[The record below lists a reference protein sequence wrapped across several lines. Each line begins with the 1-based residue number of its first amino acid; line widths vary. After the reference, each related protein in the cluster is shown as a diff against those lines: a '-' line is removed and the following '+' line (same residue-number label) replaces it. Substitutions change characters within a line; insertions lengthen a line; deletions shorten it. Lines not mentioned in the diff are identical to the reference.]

1 MNKTNLFMLSGIAM
15 ILAGVVMLFSKNIG
29 ITTSKIV
36 LPLLLLLSGFT
47 TFKFAIANE
56 QNKTA
61 NTFHKI
67 QGGLFIV
74 FSALVIFVP
83 DSLKSFL
90 LYFTYFCLCYGLIE
104 IMFSFAMLN
113 SKVTIKKNMLMYR
126 LISGFVNA
134 IGAIV
139 LLLTV
144 LSNEFLGLQTAGFL
158 TIIGGISS
166 VLFARKVNTLSS
178 AA

>member
-1 MNKTNLFMLSGIAM
+1 M

-29 ITTSKIV
+29 ISTSKIV

-47 TFKFAIANE
+47 TFKFALVNE

-61 NTFHKI
+61 SIFHKI

-74 FSALVIFVP
+74 FSALVIFAP

-104 IMFSFAMLN
+104 IMFSFAMLS
-113 SKVTIKKNMLMYR
+113 SKVAIKKKEYGNVSFHKWFCKCYWCY
-126 LISGFVNA
+126 SFVTYCA
-134 IGAIV
+134 
-139 LLLTV
+139 
-144 LSNEFLGLQTAGFL
+144 F
-158 TIIGGISS
+158 
-166 VLFARKVNTLSS
+166 R
-178 AA
+178 

>member
-1 MNKTNLFMLSGIAM
+1 M
-15 ILAGVVMLFSKNIG
+15 ILVGVVMLFSKNIG
-29 ITTSKIV
+29 ISTSKIV

-47 TFKFAIANE
+47 TFKFALVNE

-61 NTFHKI
+61 SIFHKI

-104 IMFSFAMLN
+104 IMFSFAMLS
-113 SKVTIKKNMLMYR
+113 SKVAIKKNMVMYR
-126 LISGFVNA
+126 FISGFVNA

-144 LSNEFLGLQTAGFL
+144 LSNEFLGLQAAGIL
-158 TIIGGISS
+158 TIVGGVSS
-166 VLFARKVNTLSS
+166 VLFAQKVS
-178 AA
+178 ALASALRY